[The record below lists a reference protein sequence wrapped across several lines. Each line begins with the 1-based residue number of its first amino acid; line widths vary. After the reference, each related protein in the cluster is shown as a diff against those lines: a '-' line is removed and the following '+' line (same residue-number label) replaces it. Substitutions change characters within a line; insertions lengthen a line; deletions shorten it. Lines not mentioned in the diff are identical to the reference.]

1 VSMDPQTIR
10 ETVKKEEINVI
21 RFFFTDVL
29 GNLKG
34 LNIDVGQL
42 DSAMEQGIQ
51 FDGSSVEGFVRIEE
65 SDLIAMPDL
74 ETFRIFPLQDG
85 GVKSAFFICDVLY
98 PDRRPLES
106 DPRYILRRNLQRAR
120 DMGFDKFYVG
130 PELEFFYFP
139 DSKTA
144 VPADEG
150 GYFDVLPLDKSA
162 MVRSRTLA
170 TLRQMGMRMEAAHH
184 EVAAGQHEIDF
195 RYEEALLM
203 ADQIVI
209 AKVLI
214 KEVAREAG
222 LYATFMP
229 KPLNGVNGS
238 GMHVHQSLFTNGVN
252 AFYSDDGEYNLSEV
266 GRCYI
271 AGILAHAKEFTAVTN
286 QCVNS
291 YKRLI
296 PGYEAPVYTVWGR
309 RNRSA
314 LVRVPAFRPGQS
326 TSCRVEYRAPDAAAN
341 PYLAFA
347 VMLASGL
354 EGVEKGYATEPPTE
368 DDVYS
373 MSAADRADRKIDSL
387 PGDLYGATLEC
398 RRSTVVKDALGPV
411 LFDKFI
417 KNKFAEWE
425 RYRTQVTDYEIN
437 TYLPMM

>member
-1 VSMDPQTIR
+1 MDPKTIR
-10 ETVKKEEINVI
+10 ETVEKEEINVI

-34 LNIDVGQL
+34 LNIDVSQL
-42 DSAMEQGIQ
+42 DHAMDQGIQ

-74 ETFRIFPLQDG
+74 ETFRIFPLHDG
-85 GVKSAFFICDVLY
+85 GVRSAFFICDVLY

-106 DPRYILRRNLQRAR
+106 DPRYILRRNIQRAK
-120 DMGFDKFYVG
+120 DMGFDHFYVG

-139 DSKTA
+139 DSKT
-144 VPADEG
+144 PTPPDSG
-150 GYFDVLPLDKSA
+150 GYFDVLPLDTSA
-162 MVRSRTLA
+162 TVRSKTLA
-170 TLRQMGMRMEAAHH
+170 TLREMGMRMEAAHH

-195 RYEEALLM
+195 RYGEALLM

-214 KEVAREAG
+214 KEIARSEG

-229 KPLNGVNGS
+229 KPINGVNGS
-238 GMHVHQSLFTNGVN
+238 GMHVHQSLFTNGTN
-252 AFYSDDGEYNLSEV
+252 AMYSDEGEYNLSDV
-266 GRCYI
+266 GRGYI
-271 AGILAHAKEFTAVTN
+271 AGILAHAREFTAVTN

-354 EGVEKGYATEPPTE
+354 EGIEKGYAAEPPTE

-373 MSAADRADRKIDSL
+373 MSEAERADRKIESL
-387 PGDLYGATLEC
+387 PGDLLGATLAC
-398 RRSTVVKDALGPV
+398 QKSDVVKAALGPV

-425 RYRTQVTDYEIN
+425 RYRTHVTDFEIE
-437 TYLPMM
+437 TYLPTL

>member
-1 VSMDPQTIR
+1 MKQTPETIR
-10 ETVKKEEINVI
+10 EIVEKEGINVI
-21 RFFFTDVL
+21 RLLFTDVL

-34 LNIDVGQL
+34 LNIDVSQL
-42 DSAMEQGIQ
+42 DRAMEQGIQ

-65 SDLIAMPDL
+65 SDLMAMPDL
-74 ETFRIFPLQDG
+74 DTFRIFPLHDG
-85 GVKSAFFICDVLY
+85 GVRSAFFICDVQY
-98 PDRRPLES
+98 PDGRPLES
-106 DPRYILRRNLQRAR
+106 DPRYILRRNLHQAK
-120 DMGFDKFYVG
+120 DMGFDRFYVG

-139 DSKTA
+139 DSKTP
-144 VPADEG
+144 VPPDAG

-162 MVRSRTLA
+162 TVRSRTLA
-170 TLRQMGMRMEAAHH
+170 TLREMGMRMEAAHH

-214 KEVAREAG
+214 KEIAREEG

-238 GMHVHQSLFTNGVN
+238 GMHVHQSLFKGDVN
-252 AFYSDDGEYNLSEV
+252 AFYCDDGEYNLSDV
-266 GRCYI
+266 GRSYI

-326 TSCRVEYRAPDAAAN
+326 NSCRVEYRAPDAAAN

-354 EGVEKGYATEPPTE
+354 EGIKQGYTAESPNE

-373 MSAADRADRKIDSL
+373 MSDAERADRKIDSL
-387 PGDLYGATLEC
+387 PGDLYSATLKCMKSE
-398 RRSTVVKDALGPV
+398 VVKGALGPV

-417 KNKFAEWE
+417 ANKLAEWE
-425 RYRTQVTDYEIN
+425 RYRTHVTDYEIE
-437 TYLPMM
+437 TYLPVL

>member
-1 VSMDPQTIR
+1 MDPKTIR
-10 ETVKKEEINVI
+10 QTVKEEGINVV

-34 LNIDVGQL
+34 LNIDVSQL
-42 DSAMEQGIQ
+42 DHAMEQGIQ

-85 GVKSAFFICDVLY
+85 GVRSVFFICDVLY
-98 PDRRPLES
+98 PDRSPLES
-106 DPRYILRRNLQRAR
+106 DPRYVLRRNLQRAR
-120 DMGFDKFYVG
+120 DMGFEHFYVG
-130 PELEFFYFP
+130 PELEFFYFS
-139 DSKTA
+139 DSKTP
-144 VPADEG
+144 VPPDAG
-150 GYFDVLPLDKSA
+150 GYFDVLPLDRSA
-162 MVRSRTLA
+162 TVRSRTLA
-170 TLRQMGMRMEAAHH
+170 TLRDMGMRMEAAHH
-184 EVAAGQHEIDF
+184 EVAPGQHEIDF
-195 RYEEALLM
+195 RYDEALLM

-214 KEVAREAG
+214 KEIARGEG

-229 KPLNGVNGS
+229 KPINGVNGS
-238 GMHVHQSLFTNGVN
+238 GMHVHQSLFTDGVN
-252 AFYSDDGEYNLSEV
+252 AFYSDEGEYNLSDT
-266 GRCYI
+266 GLGYI

-291 YKRLI
+291 YKRLV

-326 TSCRVEYRAPDAAAN
+326 TACRVEYRAPDAAAN

-354 EGVEKGYATEPPTE
+354 EGIEKNYVAEPPTE

-373 MSAADRADRKIDSL
+373 MSEGERADRKIDSL

-398 RRSTVVKDALGPV
+398 RKSEVVEAALGPV
-411 LFDKFI
+411 LFNKFI
-417 KNKFAEWE
+417 ANKFAEWE
-425 RYRTQVTDYEIN
+425 RYRSQVTDFEIE
-437 TYLPMM
+437 TYLPML

>member
-34 LNIDVGQL
+34 LNIDVSQL
-42 DSAMEQGIQ
+42 DHAMDQGIQ

-74 ETFRIFPLQDG
+74 ETFRIFPLSDG
-85 GVKSAFFICDVLY
+85 GVRSAFFICDVLY

-106 DPRYILRRNLQRAR
+106 DPRYILRRNLERAR
-120 DMGFDKFYVG
+120 AMGFDRFNVG

-139 DSKTA
+139 DAQTPVAPDS
-144 VPADEG
+144 G

-162 MVRSRTLA
+162 TVRSRTLA
-170 TLRQMGMRMEAAHH
+170 TLREMGMRMEAAHH

-195 RYEEALLM
+195 RYGEALLM
-203 ADQIVI
+203 ADQVVV

-214 KEVAREAG
+214 KEIARSEG

-229 KPLNGVNGS
+229 KPINGVNGS
-238 GMHVHQSLFTNGVN
+238 GMHVHQSLFSNGTN

-266 GRCYI
+266 GRGYI
-271 AGILAHAKEFTAVTN
+271 AGILGHAREFTAVTN

-354 EGVEKGYATEPPTE
+354 EGIEHGYAFEPPTE

-373 MSAADRADRKIDSL
+373 MTAAERAERRIESL
-387 PGDLYGATLEC
+387 PGDLYGATLAC
-398 RRSTVVKDALGPV
+398 QKSAVVEAALGPV
-411 LFDKFI
+411 LFEKFI
-417 KNKFAEWE
+417 KNKLAEWE
-425 RYRTQVTDYEIN
+425 RYRTHVTDYEIE
-437 TYLPMM
+437 TYLPTL

>member
-1 VSMDPQTIR
+1 MGMTSQTIR
-10 ETVKKEEINVI
+10 EIVKEEKINVI

-65 SDLIAMPDL
+65 SDLIVMPDL
-74 ETFRIFPLQDG
+74 ETFRIFPLRDG
-85 GVKSAFFICDVLY
+85 GVRSAFFICDVLY

-106 DPRYILRRNLQRAR
+106 DPRSILRRNLRRAA
-120 DMGFDKFYVG
+120 DLGFDHFYIG

-139 DSKTA
+139 DAKTP
-144 VPADEG
+144 VPTDNG
-150 GYFDVLPLDKSA
+150 GYFDVLPLDRSA
-162 MVRSRTLA
+162 TVRSRTLA
-170 TLRQMGMRMEAAHH
+170 TLREMGMRMEAAHH

-214 KEVAREAG
+214 KEIAREEG

-229 KPLNGVNGS
+229 KPINGVNGS
-238 GMHVHQSLFTNGVN
+238 GMHVHQSLFSNGVN
-252 AFYSDDGEYNLSEV
+252 AFYSDDDEYNLSEI
-266 GRCYI
+266 GRRYI
-271 AGILAHAKEFTAVTN
+271 AGLLAHAKEFTAVTN

-291 YKRLI
+291 YKRLV

-326 TSCRVEYRAPDAAAN
+326 NSCRVEYRAPDAAAN

-347 VMLASGL
+347 VLLAAGL
-354 EGVEKGYATEPPTE
+354 EGIEKGYVVEPPTE

-373 MSAADRADRKIDSL
+373 MSDRERGERKIDSL
-387 PGDLYGATLEC
+387 PGDLFSATLAC
-398 RRSTVVKDALGPV
+398 RRSRVVKDALGPV
-411 LFDKFI
+411 LFDKFV
-417 KNKFAEWE
+417 KNKLAEWE
-425 RYRTQVTDYEIN
+425 RYRVQVTDFEIA
-437 TYLPMM
+437 TYLPML